1 MNSIPM
7 TKERIIE
14 YLLDLDEEI
23 GLKNYQDKLNFVI
36 FGAAAL
42 VLLDIF
48 ERNATYDIDI
58 IYKAIDKSSFGIIEN
73 IIELEDDI
81 LNSRGFMYVGGI
93 LEYEDNWYELE
104 YPNFTNI
111 KILFPSLEM
120 LCVLKLGAAVD
131 GRRYDKDMND
141 ISTKHI
147 KSKVDFK
154 KVEKILKV
162 WTSYEGKEKEFEKVY
177 NDWKEK

>member
-23 GLKNYQDKLNFVI
+23 GLKNYPDKLNFVI

-58 IYKAIDKSSFGIIEN
+58 IYKSTDRSSFQLIEN
-73 IIELEDDI
+73 IIELEDEI
-81 LNSRGFMYVGGI
+81 LNSRGFMYVSGI
-93 LEYEDNWYELE
+93 LEYENDWYELE
-104 YPNFTNI
+104 EPQFSNI
-111 KILFPSLEM
+111 KIFFPSLEM
-120 LCVLKLGAAVD
+120 LCALKLGAAAD

-141 ISTKHI
+141 ISTEHI

-162 WTSYEGKEKEFEKVY
+162 WISYEGKEKEFEKVY